1 MAHKISQ
8 NWRHPPCFLSS
19 RNQFT
24 AFTLPEITDLVTRVN
39 KRWDDPWSYL
49 KNDVKKS
56 AYYHQSGLDTRT
68 THWALKLSAWCG
80 TCAGVNLQMSWQDI
94 ITWYLIV
101 KVWAFMALC
110 QWFLLHWLPLVCHT
124 HWQGHQVDGG
134 MQKTRLPVPVDKD
147 LPYMEKK
154 ILLMQ
159 NKDNVKSCLK
169 SLRSPPLKSC
179 LKFCLMFC
187 LKFFALSVL
196 LAVLIEE
203 PHPPLKV
210 PIKRSN
216 CHCPMSS
223 PVQ

>member
-134 MQKTRLPVPVDKD
+134 IQKTRLPVPVDKD

-154 ILLMQ
+154 NSAHAKQGQCEVLLEVSQKSPLEVLLEILL
-159 NKDNVKSCLK
+159 N
-169 SLRSPPLKSC
+169 
-179 LKFCLMFC
+179 
-187 LKFFALSVL
+187 VL
-196 LAVLIEE
+196 LEVFCTFSSTSSSNWRA
-203 PHPPLKV
+203 PPPLKV
-210 PIKRSN
+210 PIKQSN